1 MIYHPWLCGRP
12 KIEDAKALS
21 EALGLPR
28 LVCDVLVSRGFDTPE
43 KARAFL
49 SEEAPISPPSLL
61 KNIDA
66 AAQRIRRAVDG
77 GEKIAVFG
85 DYDVDG
91 VCATALMYSY
101 LESLGAEVYYKLP
114 NRADEGYGLCRA
126 SIDLIASR
134 GITLIIT
141 VDNGVSAAEE
151 VAYAAGLGVDVVV
164 TDHHLPPAVLPD
176 AAAVV
181 DPQLPG
187 DESPCKALSGVGVAF
202 KVACAVDDT
211 PPEELLEWYGDL
223 VAIGTI
229 ADIMSLT
236 GENRAIVRRGV
247 EMLQDSARPGVR
259 ALVEVAGLG
268 GRPVSAEN
276 VSFGLAPRLNAAG
289 RMDDATAS
297 LRLLLADDD
306 EEAAELAAALDSY
319 NQERQKTER
328 EIVDSIAEK
337 IRSDDE
343 LSRRRVIVVWGEGY
357 HQGVIGIVASRLVE
371 RFGRP
376 AIVFSIDGEEAK
388 GSGRSVPGFSLYE
401 AIAACSELLIRFG
414 GHDAAA
420 GMSVKTEQL
429 RAFSEAINAFAAQ
442 RHPVMEAPPLRADA
456 PVSLAGLTTDDVAA
470 LSALAPFGNGNP
482 APLFLLENA
491 VLDAV
496 YPVSEGKHSR
506 LRLRQG
512 GASVYAA
519 LFGVA
524 PSALGYRPGDKVEA
538 LLSLSVYEGQ
548 NGPMLSARVKELRPA
563 GLGNDYVGETQLY
576 QSFLGGVELTAR
588 QRQALL
594 PTRAEVAS
602 VFRLARAGG
611 IPAADLCPCFAR
623 LAPLGAGKVLV
634 ALQALSELDLI
645 EKKTTGG
652 EERYVE
658 HPVDEKRD
666 LMSSPTLIAL
676 TG

>member
-12 KIEDAKALS
+12 KTEDAKALS

-85 DYDVDG
+85 EYDVDG

-343 LSRRRVIVVWGEGY
+343 LSRRRVIVVWG
-357 HQGVIGIVASRLVE
+357 
-371 RFGRP
+371 
-376 AIVFSIDGEEAK
+376 
-388 GSGRSVPGFSLYE
+388 
-401 AIAACSELLIRFG
+401 
-414 GHDAAA
+414 
-420 GMSVKTEQL
+420 
-429 RAFSEAINAFAAQ
+429 
-442 RHPVMEAPPLRADA
+442 
-456 PVSLAGLTTDDVAA
+456 
-470 LSALAPFGNGNP
+470 
-482 APLFLLENA
+482 
-491 VLDAV
+491 
-496 YPVSEGKHSR
+496 
-506 LRLRQG
+506 
-512 GASVYAA
+512 
-519 LFGVA
+519 
-524 PSALGYRPGDKVEA
+524 
-538 LLSLSVYEGQ
+538 
-548 NGPMLSARVKELRPA
+548 
-563 GLGNDYVGETQLY
+563 
-576 QSFLGGVELTAR
+576 
-588 QRQALL
+588 
-594 PTRAEVAS
+594 
-602 VFRLARAGG
+602 
-611 IPAADLCPCFAR
+611 
-623 LAPLGAGKVLV
+623 
-634 ALQALSELDLI
+634 
-645 EKKTTGG
+645 
-652 EERYVE
+652 
-658 HPVDEKRD
+658 
-666 LMSSPTLIAL
+666 
-676 TG
+676 

>member
-12 KIEDAKALS
+12 KTEDAKALS

-164 TDHHLPPAVLPD
+164 TDHHLPPAMLPD

-236 GENRAIVRRGV
+236 GENRAIVCRGV

-401 AIAACSELLIRFG
+401 AIAACGELLIRFG

-429 RAFSEAINAFAAQ
+429 QAFSEAINAFAAQ

-519 LFGVA
+519 LFGVS

-576 QSFLGGVELTAR
+576 QSFLGGVALTAR

>member
-12 KIEDAKALS
+12 KTENTKALS

-28 LVCDVLVSRGFDTPE
+28 LVCDVLASRGFDTPE

-49 SEEAPISPPSLL
+49 SEETPISPPALL

-66 AAQRIRRAVDG
+66 AAQRIRRAVDE

-114 NRADEGYGLCRA
+114 NRADEGYGLCRS

-164 TDHHLPPAVLPD
+164 TDHHLPPETLPA

-229 ADIMSLT
+229 ADIMTLT

-247 EMLQDSARPGVR
+247 EMLQDSVRPGVR

-328 EIVDSIAEK
+328 EIVDSITEK
-337 IRSDDE
+337 IRSDDG

-376 AIVFSIDGEEAK
+376 AIVFSVDGEEAR

-401 AIAACSELLIRFG
+401 AIAACGDLLVRFG

-420 GMSVKTEQL
+420 GMSIKTDQL
-429 RAFSEAINAFAAQ
+429 QAFSDAINAFAAQ
-442 RHPVMEAPPLRADA
+442 RHPVMEVPPLRADA

-506 LRLRQG
+506 LRLRQD
-512 GASVYAA
+512 GASIYAA
-519 LFGVA
+519 LFGVSPA
-524 PSALGYRPGDKVEA
+524 ALGYRPGDKVEA

-548 NGPMLSARVKELRPA
+548 NGPMLSSRVKELRPA

-576 QSFLGGVELTAR
+576 QSFLGGVELSAQ

-602 VFRLARAGG
+602 VFRLARAEG

-634 ALQALSELDLI
+634 ALQALSELELI
-645 EKKTTGG
+645 EKKTAGG

-658 HPVDEKRD
+658 HPVGGKRD
-666 LMSSPTLIAL
+666 LMSSPTLAAL